1 MPATA
6 ARRDLREKLK
16 FERMLMGELKFFNQ
30 QMARKTIQEYAQSG
44 RSFHAAEMQPA
55 LADML
60 LNHYNRVGEP
70 FSEQITDILPD
81 GIQAT
86 ETETNNI
93 LAALAAFFG
102 GRAPEQAEIITGTN
116 QRDIEA
122 SIDTAIMISQ
132 EDAAATGT
140 PQSRVDIAVLAG
152 AGLSRRLAGRVRGIA
167 ALETQAVAEAAKA
180 TEAQILT
187 FQPPSVVG
195 GSPRQVEVD
204 KIWFTQGDER
214 VRQAHMFAD
223 NQTVSLNSP
232 FRVGGQDLRWPG
244 DTSLGASV
252 GNVVNCRCSSV
263 VNTQEVFA
271 VRRKRGE
278 SPFVESVATE
288 ELLTSIG
295 DIVL

>member
-1 MPATA
+1 MAA
-6 ARRDLREKLK
+6 NEARRDLRDKLL

-30 QMARKTIQEYAQSG
+30 QMARRTIQEYAQSG
-44 RSFHAAEMQPA
+44 RSFQAVETQPA

-70 FSEQITDILPD
+70 FSEQITDILPAD
-81 GIQAT
+81 IQAT
-86 ETETNNI
+86 EAETNTI

-116 QRDIEA
+116 QNDIEA
-122 SIDTAIMISQ
+122 SINTAIMISQ

-152 AGLSRRLAGRVRGIA
+152 AGLSRRLTGRVRGIA

-195 GSPRQVEVD
+195 GSLRESPVMKEWITVA
-204 KIWFTQGDER
+204 DER
-214 VRQAHMFAD
+214 VRQAHVFAD
-223 NQTVSLNSP
+223 SQEVTLNQP
-232 FRVGGQDLRWPG
+232 FSVGGEALRWPG
-244 DTSLGASV
+244 DTSLGASA
-252 GNVVNCRCSSV
+252 GNVINCRCSSV
-263 VNTQEVFA
+263 VDAQNVFA
-271 VRRKRGE
+271 VRRERGE
-278 SPFVESVATE
+278 LPFTDITASEQ
-288 ELLTSIG
+288 LLTSLG
-295 DIVL
+295 G